1 MSQFNT
7 ILITGA
13 SNGIGRA
20 LAISLA
26 KPGIFM
32 AISGRRAADLLA
44 VAKTCENK
52 GADVLTKVIDVTNQS
67 AMRNWIETIDK
78 NHPLELVIANA
89 GVSNQTADKIEKS
102 ERSRRMIDINI
113 SGVLNTVEPILPK
126 MILRKYGTIA
136 LMSSLAGFSGMPSA
150 PAYSASKA
158 WVRSY
163 GEGLRGSIY
172 PSGVKVSVICPGFVK
187 SNITRHNN
195 FFMPFIMTGEKA
207 ANVIVNGLKK
217 NKARIAFPFILYTLI
232 LLLAVLPSHI
242 ACWLL
247 RQLPRKE

>member
-26 KPGIFM
+26 KPGVFI
-32 AISGRRAADLLA
+32 AICGRRAADLLA
-44 VAKTCENK
+44 VAKACKNK
-52 GADVLTKVIDVTNQS
+52 GADVLARAIDVTNQN

-89 GVSNQTADKIEKS
+89 GVSNQTADKIEES

-195 FFMPFIMTGEKA
+195 FFMPFIMSGEKA

-217 NKARIAFPFILYTLI
+217 DKARIAFPLILYTLM
-232 LLLAVLPSHI
+232 LLLAALPSYM

-247 RQLPRKE
+247 GQLPRKE